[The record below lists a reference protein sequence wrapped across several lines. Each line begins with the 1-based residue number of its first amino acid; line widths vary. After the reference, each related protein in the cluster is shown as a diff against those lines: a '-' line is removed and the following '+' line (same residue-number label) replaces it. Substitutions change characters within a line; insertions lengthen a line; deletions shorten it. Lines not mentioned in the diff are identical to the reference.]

1 MQQGTLT
8 PGGAE
13 RLGCPDLA
21 DSQVEFA
28 DLPGG
33 MIALAVFY
41 RGFYLGGPID
51 IGPGGIIARTSQDSD
66 TSSSEYE

>member
-8 PGGAE
+8 AGGAE

-21 DSQVEFA
+21 DSQVDYA

-41 RGFYLGGPID
+41 RGAYLGGPID
-51 IGPGGIIARTSQDSD
+51 IGAGGILPLSSQTDD
-66 TSSSEYE
+66 TSSHE